1 MLDFNSSGQYTSGN
15 ADLDQRLLAIVQAET
30 DPDAARLENLEAL
43 FDYVCDNCT
52 YRGSSYLDEGTT
64 GWAEER
70 ALNMLQ
76 AGNKGNCYNYA
87 GLFTMLARR
96 LGYQAEAIS
105 GTFYTSL
112 NGYDVRHGWTE
123 ITEGG
128 KVYFCDTEIESV
140 YAANRDLDWDLFFK
154 SYGTGPTSYKV
165 NGVTK
170 K

>member
-1 MLDFNSSGQYTSGN
+1 
-15 ADLDQRLLAIVQAET
+15 
-30 DPDAARLENLEAL
+30 
-43 FDYVCDNCT
+43 
-52 YRGSSYLDEGTT
+52 
-64 GWAEER
+64 
-70 ALNMLQ
+70 MLQ